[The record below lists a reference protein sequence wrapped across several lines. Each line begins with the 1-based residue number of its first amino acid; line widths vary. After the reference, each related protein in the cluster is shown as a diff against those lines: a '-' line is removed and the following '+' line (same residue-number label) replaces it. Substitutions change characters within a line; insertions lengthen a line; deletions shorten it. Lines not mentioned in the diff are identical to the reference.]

1 MVDGGMREERDHAH
15 RAMAR
20 GRRFL
25 EGTVPCG
32 DSPYSS
38 GTRSNVTKLMIL
50 ISGAI
55 AGRAPVLL
63 YSPPMSHLPAHLIG
77 WRCPPLRGALLR
89 VAVVVL
95 AVLFMPLTRAAET
108 SATPGSVP
116 PAGPADA
123 ATSARMRLISQE
135 QYFNSLG
142 YVFGPDITV
151 AAHFAPFR
159 RADGLLANGSASAGV
174 TIAQMQEF
182 QRTAGSLAEQ
192 IVSPANRA
200 YLIRCTPRYDTSADR
215 ACARDVLLP
224 IGRLLFR
231 RPLDKPLAD
240 AIVARSVE
248 AADQLHDFYGG
259 LGVALEGM
267 LMAPQALF
275 IADRAEP
282 DPARPGYAQ
291 LDAFSLASRLS
302 FFLWNAA
309 PDDELLRAAERG
321 ELNTGNGL
329 AKAVDRMLASP
340 RLETG
345 VRAFFDDTLHFDDLA
360 VLAKDPGIYPAFGA
374 ETIADARE
382 QTLRTLVDHLLIKKR
397 DYRDLFTSRDT
408 FVSPPLAVIYDV
420 AAAPGWT
427 AYTSPPDSPR
437 AGLLTQVSFLA
448 AHAHPGRSS
457 PTLRGKALRELL
469 LCQTVPRPPPNV
481 DFSLLEDANS
491 RLKTARERLDVH
503 RVNPVCAGCHKL
515 TDPIGLAFE
524 NFDGAG
530 QFRAT
535 ERGATIDSSGVLD
548 GKNFEDLAGLSQVI
562 HDHPQLSACLVKR
575 VYGWATGG
583 PTQPTDKPMLDWLTA
598 QFAADGYRL
607 PNLMRTVALSSAF
620 ATVREAA
627 PEQRLAAA
635 PTADPAPARVA
646 AGEAQ

>member
-1 MVDGGMREERDHAH
+1 
-15 RAMAR
+15 
-20 GRRFL
+20 
-25 EGTVPCG
+25 
-32 DSPYSS
+32 
-38 GTRSNVTKLMIL
+38 
-50 ISGAI
+50 
-55 AGRAPVLL
+55 
-63 YSPPMSHLPAHLIG
+63 
-77 WRCPPLRGALLR
+77 
-89 VAVVVL
+89 
-95 AVLFMPLTRAAET
+95 
-108 SATPGSVP
+108 
-116 PAGPADA
+116 
-123 ATSARMRLISQE
+123 MRLISQE

-151 AAHFAPFR
+151 SAHFAPFPR
-159 RADGLLANGSASAGV
+159 TDGLLANGSASAGV

-182 QRTAGSLAEQ
+182 QRTANSLAEQ

-200 YLIRCTPRYDTSADR
+200 YVIPCAPRHDNGADHS
-215 ACARDVLLP
+215 CARKFLLP
-224 IGRLLFR
+224 AGRLLFR
-231 RPLDKPLAD
+231 RPLDKPMAD

-259 LGVALEGM
+259 LAVALEGL

-275 IADRAEP
+275 VTDRTEP
-282 DPARPGYAQ
+282 DPARPGYAR

-309 PDDELLRAAERG
+309 PDDELLRAAEKG
-321 ELNTGNGL
+321 ELNSGSGL

-345 VRAFFDDTLHFDDLA
+345 VRALFDDMLRFDDLA

-382 QTLRTLVDHLLIKKR
+382 QTLRTLVDHLLVKKR
-397 DYRDLFTSRDT
+397 DYRDVFTSRDT
-408 FVSPPLAVIYDV
+408 FISPPLAVIYDV
-420 AAAPGWT
+420 AAPPGWT

-491 RLKTARERLDVH
+491 RLKTARERLAVH
-503 RVNPVCAGCHKL
+503 RANPVCAGCHKL

-535 ERGATIDSSGVLD
+535 ERGASIDASGALD
-548 GKNFEDLAGLSQVI
+548 GKNFEDLAGLSETLR
-562 HDHPQLSACLVKR
+562 DHAQLSACLVKR

-583 PTQPTDKPMLDWLTA
+583 PTQSSDKPMLDWLGEE
-598 QFAADGYRL
+598 FAADGYRL
-607 PNLMRTVALSSAF
+607 PDLLRTVALSSAF
-620 ATVREAA
+620 ATVREAV
-627 PEQRLAAA
+627 PEQQRAAA
-635 PTADPAPARVA
+635 PMADPALARA
-646 AGEAQ
+646 AGGKAP